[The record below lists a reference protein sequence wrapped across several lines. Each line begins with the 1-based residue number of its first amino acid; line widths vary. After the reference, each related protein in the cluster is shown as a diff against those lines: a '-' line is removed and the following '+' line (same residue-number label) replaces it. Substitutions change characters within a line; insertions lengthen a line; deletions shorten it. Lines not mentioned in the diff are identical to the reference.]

1 LSLIASLVSC
11 GCASLPPPVFGGTV
25 APGCEAVE
33 TAFRRNFTERG
44 ELGAAVAA
52 FWRGQKIVD
61 LWGGFADRATA
72 RPWTE
77 DTAVVVFS
85 TTKGLAAMTLAL
97 AHARGWLDYDAKVST
112 YWPEFAEAGKEGITV
127 RQLLGHEAGLVLL
140 DTEVSV
146 KDAAD
151 LDGLAQILARQT
163 PVWKPGERH
172 GYHASTIGLYMNEL
186 LRRVDPMHRSLGRFF
201 QEEIAG
207 PLGIEF
213 YIGLPQDFPS
223 EKLAHLETLTPL
235 RGMVNLEKLPP
246 PARMKV
252 IWPGSLF
259 TRSLSIPAGYDPNAR
274 DSLAIELA
282 AGNGV
287 GTARAIA
294 KAYDVLASGST
305 VVKLDAATLV
315 ALYAAPRS
323 PPAGPV
329 DEVMGV
335 PAYFSLGFWKP
346 TPHLDFG
353 SSRRALGSTG
363 AGGSFAFADPDRQL
377 SYAYVMNRM
386 DFYLMGDPREKALRD
401 AVYDCVRVLL
411 R

>member
-1 LSLIASLVSC
+1 M
-11 GCASLPPPVFGGTV
+11 

-33 TAFRRNFTERG
+33 TTFRRNFSERG

-52 FWRGQKIVD
+52 YWRGNKIVD
-61 LWGGFADRATA
+61 LWGGYADRATA

-85 TTKGLAAMTLAL
+85 TTKGLAALTLAV

-112 YWPEFAEAGKEGITV
+112 YWPEFAEAGKAGITV

-140 DTEVSV
+140 DTSVSV
-146 KDAAD
+146 EQAAD
-151 LDGLAQILARQT
+151 LDGLARVLARQT
-163 PVWKPGERH
+163 PVWEPGERH
-172 GYHASTIGLYMNEL
+172 GYHASTIGMYMNEL
-186 LRRVDPMHRSLGRFF
+186 LRRVDPQHRSLGRFF

-213 YIGLPQDFPS
+213 YIGLPREFPD
-223 EKLAHLETLTPL
+223 ERLAHLETLTPL

-246 PARMKV
+246 PTRMKV
-252 IWPGSLF
+252 LWPTSLF
-259 TRSLSIPAGYDPNAR
+259 TRSLSIPTGYDPNAR

-294 KAYDVLASGST
+294 KVYDVLASGSGA
-305 VVKLDAATLV
+305 VKLDAATLA
-315 ALYAAPRS
+315 ALYAPPKS
-323 PPAGPV
+323 PPHGPV
-329 DEVMGV
+329 DEVMGI

-346 TPHLDFG
+346 SPHLDFG

-401 AVYDCVRVLL
+401 AIYECVRTLT
-411 R
+411 RPGWGAPGSR